1 MTKKKLNIR
10 VKAVLAVSVFMLV
23 TNVLLGLVLARQARD
38 AMKTQINE
46 RMLDIVNTAAA
57 MVDGDV
63 LEKLT
68 ADDKDT
74 PEYQAVLNTLSRFRD
89 NIKL

>member
-68 ADDKDT
+68 ADDKDA

>member
-38 AMKTQINE
+38 AMKTQLNE